1 MAPNVKKSSKKG
13 QAIELSDDLLLS
25 SSKNAKLIEDKHERI
40 VAGTSKVLF
49 KKGFHPTT
57 TRELAE
63 ACEMSMGQ
71 FYHYVSSKDDV
82 LYLLHKHMI
91 KLWREYLKTLKVE
104 SIGDPIER
112 LRAALRSSLD
122 FILENGNLFRF
133 VITESKNMEREHLRT
148 VLKLDYEHSVMFW
161 RGLLEAVNADRPIK
175 GDIEV
180 LANEILFLQL
190 FQPMRGW
197 TVKHKSSEEV
207 RDTMVDFILR
217 GLGLAEP

>member
-1 MAPNVKKSSKKG
+1 MARVFEDAEG
-13 QAIELSDDLLLS
+13 REHRGSDR
-25 SSKNAKLIEDKHERI
+25 K
-40 VAGTSKVLF
+40 
-49 KKGFHPTT
+49 
-57 TRELAE
+57 AE
-63 ACEMSMGQ
+63 SRPSQ
-71 FYHYVSSKDDV
+71 
-82 LYLLHKHMI
+82 
-91 KLWREYLKTLKVE
+91 T
-104 SIGDPIER
+104 
-112 LRAALRSSLD
+112 LD
-122 FILENGNLFRF
+122 FILENGSLFRF

-148 VLKLDYEHSVMFW
+148 VLQPLRTCVMFW